1 MEDTRKSIIEMA
13 RGAFIERVDYEMNR
27 VVDNILDPNTKAT
40 EKRKVT
46 ITLTLQPDDLRQNVN
61 VAFAVKS
68 ALAATNPLTTSLY
81 IAGEA
86 TTGEMQVVEMTPNI
100 PGQMSMDGTEQEAP
114 SMLKL
119 IHVV

>member
-119 IHVV
+119 IHAV

>member
-100 PGQMSMDGTEQEAP
+100 PGQMSIDGTEQEAP

-119 IHVV
+119 IHAV